1 MNALK
6 AIFSIL
12 FLMLC
17 LMACKDE
24 EAELART
31 RSAEKKSLTC
41 EMERLKLKSDSLWDE
56 VGMYLDKNLPTDMPL
71 PERTNMVSI
80 RSAHLIVLF
89 KAFPNLDTAIQSKV
103 NEAGKADKSIAGQM
117 KAVMD
122 KMHEAERGMNEAL
135 QKIETRSKQHYQT
148 LKLELQ
154 ALEKQPCQS

>member
-1 MNALK
+1 MLK
-6 AIFSIL
+6 KTIFPSLLVL
-12 FLMLC
+12 FS

-31 RSAEKKSLTC
+31 LSAEKKSLAC
-41 EMERLKLKSDSLWDE
+41 EMERLKFKSDSIWDE
-56 VGMYLDKNLPTDMPL
+56 MGVYLDKNLPTDMPL

-80 RSAHLIVLF
+80 RSAHLIALF

-103 NEAGKADKSIAGQM
+103 NEAGKADKNIAEQM

-122 KMHEAERGMNEAL
+122 KMHEAEQGMNEAL

-154 ALEKQPCQS
+154 ELEKQPCQS